1 MDASDDTNESLPLS
15 ELSRDEMQELID
27 DLNLGITVDELALV
41 AQLLA
46 ESGDLD
52 ELREA
57 VEKLSKAA

>member
-1 MDASDDTNESLPLS
+1 MDASDDTNERLPLS